1 MNNNILEIKK
11 INKNFQHRNKLIE
24 IFKNINLNVK
34 KGELVALVGPSGSG
48 KSTLLNMISL
58 IDKPTSGQII
68 FNNKDMGNL
77 SEENKNDIRKKNIS
91 MIFQDNNLLTDFT
104 ALENVLLPLIIREE
118 EIKLSQKK
126 AEKILASFNLKSRL
140 NHYPDELS
148 GGEQQRVAIAR
159 VLISETD
166 LILADEPTGN
176 LDHKT
181 SQEIFSYFLKLKKL
195 NKTIIFA
202 THNRDLANKADY
214 KLSILNGNIKRV
226 NAKRQSF

>member
-11 INKNFQHRNKLIE
+11 INKNFQHRKGLIE
-24 IFKNINLNVK
+24 IFKNVTLKVK
-34 KGELVALVGPSGSG
+34 KGDLVALVGPSGSG

-58 IDKPTSGQII
+58 IDDPTSGQII
-68 FNNKDMGNL
+68 FNNKDVKNL
-77 SEENKNDIRKKNIS
+77 NEDNKNDIRKKHIS

-104 ALENVLLPLIIREE
+104 ALENVLMPLIIREE
-118 EIKLSQKK
+118 KIKLSKKK
-126 AEKILASFNLKSRL
+126 AEKILDSFNLKNRK

-159 VLISETD
+159 ALISETD

-176 LDHKT
+176 LDYKT
-181 SQEIFSYFLKLKKL
+181 SQDIFSYFLKLKKL

-214 KLSILNGNIKRV
+214 KLSILNGNIKRANV
-226 NAKRQSF
+226 

>member
-1 MNNNILEIKK
+1 
-11 INKNFQHRNKLIE
+11 
-24 IFKNINLNVK
+24 
-34 KGELVALVGPSGSG
+34 
-48 KSTLLNMISL
+48 MISL
-58 IDKPTSGQII
+58 IDSPTSGKII
-68 FNNKDMGNL
+68 FNNRDMKNL
-77 SEENKNDIRKKNIS
+77 NEENKNNIRRKNIS
-91 MIFQDNNLLTDFT
+91 MIFQNNNLLTDFT
-104 ALENVLLPLIIREE
+104 ALENVLMPLTIREE

-126 AEKILASFNLKSRL
+126 AEKILASFNLKNRQ

-159 VLISETD
+159 ALISETD

-176 LDHKT
+176 LDYKT

-214 KLSILNGNIKRV
+214 KLSILNGNIKRANV
-226 NAKRQSF
+226 

>member
-1 MNNNILEIKK
+1 MNSNILEIKK
-11 INKNFQHRNKLIE
+11 ISKNFQHRKGLIK
-24 IFKNINLNVK
+24 IFKNITLNIK
-34 KGELVALVGPSGSG
+34 KGDLVALIGPSGSG

-58 IDKPTSGQII
+58 IDTPNSGQII
-68 FNNKDMGNL
+68 FKNRDIKNLNEESKD
-77 SEENKNDIRKKNIS
+77 DIRKKNIS
-91 MIFQDNNLLTDFT
+91 MIFQENNLLADFT
-104 ALENVLLPLIIREE
+104 ALENVLMPLIIRGEK
-118 EIKLSQKK
+118 IKLSQKK
-126 AEKILASFNLKSRL
+126 AEKILAGFNLKSRQ
-140 NHYPDELS
+140 NHFPDELS

-159 VLISETD
+159 ALISETD

-176 LDHKT
+176 LDYKT

-226 NAKRQSF
+226 NV

>member
-11 INKNFQHRNKLIE
+11 ISKNFQHRKGLIK
-24 IFKNINLNVK
+24 IFKNITLNIK
-34 KGELVALVGPSGSG
+34 KGDLVALIGPSGSG

-58 IDKPTSGQII
+58 IDTPNSGQII
-68 FNNKDMGNL
+68 FKNRDIKNLNEESKD
-77 SEENKNDIRKKNIS
+77 DIRKKNIS
-91 MIFQDNNLLTDFT
+91 MIFQENNLLADFT
-104 ALENVLLPLIIREE
+104 ALENVLMPLIIRGEK
-118 EIKLSQKK
+118 IKLSQKK
-126 AEKILASFNLKSRL
+126 AEKILAGFNLKSRQ
-140 NHYPDELS
+140 NHFPDELS

-159 VLISETD
+159 ALISETD

-176 LDHKT
+176 LDYKT

-226 NAKRQSF
+226 NV

>member
-11 INKNFQHRNKLIE
+11 INKNFQHRKGLIE
-24 IFKNINLNVK
+24 IFKNVTLKVK
-34 KGELVALVGPSGSG
+34 KGDLVALVGPSGSG

-58 IDKPTSGQII
+58 IDDPTSGQII
-68 FNNKDMGNL
+68 FNNKDVKNL
-77 SEENKNDIRKKNIS
+77 NEDNKNDIRKKHIS
-91 MIFQDNNLLTDFT
+91 MIFQNNNLLTDFT
-104 ALENVLLPLIIREE
+104 ALENVLMPLIIREE
-118 EIKLSQKK
+118 KIKLSKKK
-126 AEKILASFNLKSRL
+126 AEKILDSFNLKNRK

-159 VLISETD
+159 ALISETD

-176 LDHKT
+176 LDYKT
-181 SQEIFSYFLKLKKL
+181 SQDIFSYFLKLKKL

-214 KLSILNGNIKRV
+214 KLSILNGNIKRANV
-226 NAKRQSF
+226 